1 VASQFFDSLQQIKG
15 REKKSTKEKLN
26 LWGKL
31 EGRTIHK
38 GLLNIRGYSKPIVTV
53 SITLTKTIHWYMPN
67 FL

>member
-1 VASQFFDSLQQIKG
+1 
-15 REKKSTKEKLN
+15 
-26 LWGKL
+26 L
-31 EGRTIHK
+31 EGSTIHK

>member
-1 VASQFFDSLQQIKG
+1 VASQFFDSLQQIKE

-31 EGRTIHK
+31 EGSTIHK

-53 SITLTKTIHWYMPN
+53 SITITKTIHWYMPN